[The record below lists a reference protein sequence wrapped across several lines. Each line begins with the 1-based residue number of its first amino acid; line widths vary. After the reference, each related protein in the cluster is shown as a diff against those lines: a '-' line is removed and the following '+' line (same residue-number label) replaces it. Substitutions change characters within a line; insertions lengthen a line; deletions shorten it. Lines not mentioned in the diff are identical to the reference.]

1 MHILREKVRLLHR
14 YSFQVLRV
22 GTAFLMVMLLAYTI
36 MSEPTGIE
44 AQSNTVLDTEI
55 DVGQYRTSEYGYQIY
70 QYKPFGSIDEN
81 TFEYDAGTGTVE
93 YTVEYIKW
101 ESEDSAVELGFR
113 GCLNKSEFTSLTIGD
128 TTYSSIT
135 KVGINERICNGAP
148 HRFQEFEFR
157 PVANPFAGETS
168 VDVELVLGAGSVTTP
183 TQTTTPTVTATS
195 TVNPTVTAMASLSP
209 DPSDENAVTFY
220 ADGADWKHFTVSSTE
235 EIHVVANPG
244 SAARRVSI
252 YTTNPQLDYCDDV
265 ENNDAR
271 GRGNGEII
279 HLAGCDPG
287 TGVVELRRASDS
299 AVLERYEF
307 TINPSPSDPTPGS
320 CSIES
325 LDLTSGS
332 TTVTDELTDECP
344 GVNKISSYGEFYS
357 FSLDRRSSVTIEMTA
372 EYPPVDSYLFLL
384 EGHSKSGD
392 YIVHNDDFEFPTTRN
407 AKIVKELG
415 SGDYTIEATSFHP
428 SSAGAF
434 SLSVQVQEIAPPTPS
449 LRVLPGVKSILVK
462 SLSNQALDVAVRLS
476 GCTSCSAVE
485 HRLSAGTSH
494 EFTDLRFSSSYE
506 VSTLANDYAERHTV
520 QTNSIPRLMAVED
533 NFYSR
538 TLRAISPPVS
548 FVDGVRSRHA
558 GILHYTKFRL
568 ENYDSDYGY
577 ALDVA
582 LGTGFQIGR
591 SSSQRCVWQ
600 NAQSLET
607 TNWRSAGSS
616 PTFTLMRCLIGDR
629 STGLKLKARAATG
642 EEWTYYTFPSMQ
654 SWHRKT
660 VNVKYTV
667 PAADPDDEMVT
678 MLRSATTEAVDAWNE
693 SIAGVSFCEGTACG
707 TNYSGTTNGSVTVS
721 ISNCRTGIACV
732 DVSGSTYPH
741 ITTTSLVVEEEP
753 TTISGTRVYWTDDID
768 DVEAS
773 NYYYLPGTM
782 MHEFGHTTG
791 VGHNSNR
798 QVNGVM
804 VHSPRNED
812 ELADY
817 DVQAMRASLGG
828 IELHN

>member
-1 MHILREKVRLLHR
+1 MTK
-14 YSFQVLRV
+14 RV
-22 GTAFLMVMLLAYTI
+22 AIY
-36 MSEPTGIE
+36 
-44 AQSNTVLDTEI
+44 
-55 DVGQYRTSEYGYQIY
+55 VG
-70 QYKPFGSIDEN
+70 D
-81 TFEYDAGTGTVE
+81 
-93 YTVEYIKW
+93 
-101 ESEDSAVELGFR
+101 
-113 GCLNKSEFTSLTIGD
+113 
-128 TTYSSIT
+128 
-135 KVGINERICNGAP
+135 
-148 HRFQEFEFR
+148 
-157 PVANPFAGETS
+157 
-168 VDVELVLGAGSVTTP
+168 
-183 TQTTTPTVTATS
+183 
-195 TVNPTVTAMASLSP
+195 
-209 DPSDENAVTFY
+209 
-220 ADGADWKHFTVSSTE
+220 
-235 EIHVVANPG
+235 
-244 SAARRVSI
+244 
-252 YTTNPQLDYCDDV
+252 PQLNYCDYM
-265 ENNDAR
+265 ENNNAR
-271 GRGNGEII
+271 IRANGLEIS
-279 HLAGCDPG
+279 LAGCVPG
-287 TGVVELRRASDS
+287 TGVVELRRASNQE
-299 AVLERYEF
+299 VLETYEF
-307 TINPSPSDPTPGS
+307 TINPSPSDPTPDS

-332 TTVTDELTDECP
+332 TTLTGELTDECP
-344 GVNKISSYGEFYS
+344 GVNQQNRNGVSSYGEFYS

-407 AKIVKELG
+407 AKIVKEIG
-415 SGDYTIEATSFHP
+415 SGDYTIEATSYHP
-428 SSAGAF
+428 NSAGAF
-434 SLSVQVQEIAPPTPS
+434 SLSVQVQEIAPLAPS

-494 EFTDLRFSSSYE
+494 EFTDLRFSNRYE

-538 TLRAISPPVS
+538 TLGAISPPVS

-558 GILHYTKFRL
+558 GILYYTKFRL
-568 ENYDSDYGY
+568 EYYDSDYGY

-591 SSSQRCVWQ
+591 SSFQRCVWQ

-607 TNWRSAGSS
+607 TNWWSAGSS
-616 PTFTLMRCLIGDR
+616 PTFTLMRCLIGD

-654 SWHRKT
+654 SWHRKNAT
-660 VNVKYTV
+660 VKYTV

-693 SIAGVSFCEGTACG
+693 SIAGVDFCEGTACG
-707 TNYSGTTNGSVTVS
+707 TDYSVATNGRVTIS
-721 ISNCRTGIACV
+721 ISNCRIGIACV

-741 ITTTSLVVEEEP
+741 ITTTSLIVEEEP
-753 TTISGTRVYWTDDID
+753 TTRTGTRIYWTNDID
-768 DVEAS
+768 DVEMS

-782 MHEFGHTTG
+782 MHELGHTTG
-791 VGHNSNR
+791 VGHNNR

-804 VHSPRNED
+804 VHSPRDED
-812 ELADY
+812 ELADNKPSAY
-817 DVQAMRASLGG
+817 QTV
-828 IELHN
+828 E